1 MLHELGHIGVE
12 GESIE
17 LRAFNR
23 EASYDEPI
31 RCRST
36 VTRTDGRRIDQLDLV
51 RLVDRRHVTG
61 EDGR

>member
-17 LRAFNR
+17 LRAFNTA
-23 EASYDEPI
+23 ASYDEPI
-31 RCRST
+31 RWRAT

-51 RLVDRRHVTG
+51 RLVDRRHVTE

>member
-17 LRAFNR
+17 LGAFNSA
-23 EASYDEPI
+23 ASYDEPI

-51 RLVDRRHVTG
+51 RLVDRRHVTE